1 MVEFRQCPFCG
12 GEIDGPN
19 SVQCNYGKKIITLGL
34 ICTKCRTGFKFRA
47 TFVEDPYTEARE
59 AWNRRAADWPAQT

>member
-19 SVQCNYGKKIITLGL
+19 SVQCNYGKKIITLNAH
-34 ICTKCRTGFKFRA
+34 TGEQVGIWCCLHDVLNVGPDDYCSRGEKKGA
-47 TFVEDPYTEARE
+47 TE
-59 AWNRRAADWPAQT
+59 

>member
-19 SVQCNYGKKIITLGL
+19 SALCNYGKKIITLGL
-34 ICTKCRTGFKFRA
+34 IYKKCRTGFKFRA
-47 TFVEDPYTEARE
+47 TFVADPYTEARE
-59 AWNRRAADWPAQT
+59 AWNRRVNDG